1 MKKLTMAAMAIL
13 FCLSGAASA
22 QSTRRTS
29 SVSSMHHET
38 FFVSTELE
46 FGMPIGNYSDI
57 NGVGGGV
64 MLVGEYPLLDA
75 LSATARIGFQYH
87 ANKAVSPTVDAHVH
101 SIPVLLGAK
110 YYLMPDRQGLFG
122 ALELGLFDLMT
133 SASSGGVSQSQND
146 LKFGTGVG
154 IGYAMKQWNARV
166 NLHSQDVGHFGDAL
180 MITAGVGYQFA
191 GF

>member
-1 MKKLTMAAMAIL
+1 MKKLTMAVMAVL
-13 FCLSGAASA
+13 FCFSGAASA
-22 QSTRRTS
+22 QSARRS
-29 SVSSMHHET
+29 SSMSSTHHET

-46 FGMPIGNYSDI
+46 FGLPVGNYADQ

-87 ANKAVSPTVDAHVH
+87 SNKTVATVDVHTH
-101 SIPVLLGAK
+101 SIPILLGAK

-133 SASSGGVSQSQND
+133 SASNGQSQND
-146 LKFGTGVG
+146 VKFGTGIGV
-154 IGYAMKQWNARV
+154 GYAMKQWNARV

>member
-122 ALELGLFDLMT
+122 DGVHVRVDRRRDGLVRVVLEP
-133 SASSGGVSQSQND
+133 
-146 LKFGTGVG
+146 
-154 IGYAMKQWNARV
+154 
-166 NLHSQDVGHFGDAL
+166 
-180 MITAGVGYQFA
+180 
-191 GF
+191 

>member
-22 QSTRRTS
+22 QSARRS
-29 SVSSMHHET
+29 SSMSSTHHET
-38 FFVSTELE
+38 FLVSTELE
-46 FGMPIGNYSDI
+46 FGMPVGNYADQ

-87 ANKAVSPTVDAHVH
+87 ANKAVSPTVDVHTH
-101 SIPVLLGAK
+101 SIPILLGAK
-110 YYLMPDRQGLFG
+110 YYLTPDRQGLFG
-122 ALELGLFDLMT
+122 ALEIGLFDLMT
-133 SASSGGVSQSQND
+133 SASNGQSQND
-146 LKFGTGVG
+146 LKFGTGIGV
-154 IGYAMKQWNARV
+154 GYAMKQWNARINV
-166 NLHSQDVGHFGDAL
+166 HTQSVGDFADAL

>member
-22 QSTRRTS
+22 QSARRSSSMS
-29 SVSSMHHET
+29 SVHHET

-46 FGMPIGNYSDI
+46 FGMPIGNYSDV

-87 ANKAVSPTVDAHVH
+87 ANKTVAATDVHVH
-101 SIPVLLGAK
+101 SIPILLGAK

-146 LKFGTGVG
+146 LKF
-154 IGYAMKQWNARV
+154 A
-166 NLHSQDVGHFGDAL
+166 
-180 MITAGVGYQFA
+180 AGVGYQFA

>member
-13 FCLSGAASA
+13 FCFSGAASA
-22 QSTRRTS
+22 QSARRS
-29 SVSSMHHET
+29 SSMSSTHHET

-46 FGMPIGNYSDI
+46 FGMPIGNYSDV

-87 ANKAVSPTVDAHVH
+87 ANKAVSPTVDVHVH
-101 SIPVLLGAK
+101 SIPILLGAK

-122 ALELGLFDLMT
+122 AFELGLFDLMT
-133 SASSGGVSQSQND
+133 SAGNTSQND

-154 IGYAMKQWNARV
+154 VGYAMKQWNARV
-166 NLHSQDVGHFGDAL
+166 NLHSQDVGHFGDLL

>member
-13 FCLSGAASA
+13 FCFSGAASA
-22 QSTRRTS
+22 QSARRTS
-29 SVSSMHHET
+29 SMSSTHHET

-46 FGMPIGNYSDI
+46 FGMPIGNYSDV

-87 ANKAVSPTVDAHVH
+87 ANKAVSPTVDVHVH
-101 SIPVLLGAK
+101 SIPILLGAK

-122 ALELGLFDLMT
+122 AFELGLFDLMT
-133 SASSGGVSQSQND
+133 DVGGTSQND
-146 LKFGTGVG
+146 LKFGTGIGV
-154 IGYAMKQWNARV
+154 GYAMKQWNARV
-166 NLHSQDVGHFGDAL
+166 NLHAQDVGHFGDLL